1 LEMDMFDAKNEA
13 ANLAQAVE
21 KRLKDFP
28 PK

>member
-1 LEMDMFDAKNEA
+1 MDMFDAKNET

-21 KRLKDFP
+21 TLLKDSP